1 MSNAGRP
8 GWHLNVI
15 SDSAYL
21 DGVRNMSIS
30 ATIKAKQL
38 NGVVPW
44 GAGYRSYVE
53 IDVEELDISD
63 AVTAEEMVPE
73 CQADDLLS
81 AIGLDDVISWI
92 ERSGYTVTE
101 D

>member
-1 MSNAGRP
+1 
-8 GWHLNVI
+8 
-15 SDSAYL
+15 
-21 DGVRNMSIS
+21 MSIS
-30 ATIKAKQL
+30 GTIKAKQL

-44 GAGYRSYVE
+44 GNGYQSYVE

-63 AVTAEEMVPE
+63 SVTAEEIVPE
-73 CQADDLLS
+73 YETDDLLS
-81 AIGLDDVISWI
+81 AIGIDDVISWV